1 MSTMGWI
8 WIMIAF
14 LVVELIF
21 IYIVIHKA
29 YRFKHTID
37 PIDAR
42 GKEMKETG
50 SDNHHTEFTK

>member
-1 MSTMGWI
+1 MGWI

-42 GKEMKETG
+42 GKEMKENG